1 MDNQNLKAF
10 ITVAEVGSFSE
21 AADRLY
27 LTQSAISKRIAL
39 LEQQIG
45 KRLFDRIARQVSL
58 TEAGNELLPRARRI
72 LQEYENALQAI
83 NDLSGEASGTLRLA
97 ISHHLGLHR
106 LPPILKQFA
115 QQYPNVTLDI
125 EFMDS
130 EKAYEQ
136 VLHGDSEVA
145 VITLALDSHHNI
157 NSKKIWNDPLRFICA
172 QDHPLAALKKPAL
185 RDLAEYPI
193 ILPGLNTY
201 TGRIIQNLFQ
211 KEGIPLKAP
220 MSTNYLETI
229 STMVEIGLGWSVLP
243 ETLVRGLHVM
253 PFEAVRIE
261 RELGY
266 IHHTKRSL
274 SNAAVAFLGL
284 MDRA

>member
-10 ITVAEVGSFSE
+10 ITVAEIGSFSE

-130 EKAYEQ
+130 EKAYEKI
-136 VLHGDSEVA
+136 LHGESEVA
-145 VITLALDSHHNI
+145 VITLALESHHNI

-172 QDHPLAALKKPAL
+172 QDHPLAALKQPAL
-185 RDLAEYPI
+185 QDLAEYPI

-243 ETLVRGLHVM
+243 ETLVRDLHVM
-253 PFEAVRIE
+253 PFEEVSIE

-266 IHHTKRSL
+266 IHHMKRSL
-274 SNAAVAFLGL
+274 SNAALAFLGL
-284 MDRA
+284 MDGC